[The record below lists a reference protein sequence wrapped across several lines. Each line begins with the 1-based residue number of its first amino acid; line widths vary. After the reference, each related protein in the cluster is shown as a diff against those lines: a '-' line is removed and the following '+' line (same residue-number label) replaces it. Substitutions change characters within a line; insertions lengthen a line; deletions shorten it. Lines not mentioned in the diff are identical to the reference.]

1 MIAVVAY
8 GNPLRGDDGV
18 AWRVVERLERDG
30 DLVVPLTLHQLTP
43 EVALVLSQADGVIFV
58 DARAGTAPGSVC
70 CAAVKPQAGAPG
82 LTHHVSPEAVLALA
96 QSLYGVQPRAALVTI
111 AAESFALAEHLS
123 LAVRRAVPRA
133 VRLIRDLVRAWSLE
147 ALPEG
152 ATLGSPRVGDA

>member
-58 DARAGTAPGSVC
+58 DARAGTAPGSVR
-70 CAAVKPQAGAPG
+70 CAELKPQAGAPG